1 MKTKIIGLTGGIGS
15 GKTTVARKL
24 VELGI
29 PVYFADLEAKKLMNQ
44 PFLAEQIQSKFGSE
58 VYDEGVLQNQ
68 ILAAKVFSDPNN
80 IAQLNAIVHPAVA
93 QDFQAWLVRHQ
104 EYKLVV
110 KEVAILFET
119 GGDKKC
125 DYVLLVTAPL
135 ETRIQR
141 VMQRD
146 GLTRKQVLDRINH
159 QWSDEIKRKL
169 SDFVIEN
176 DSKAHLDENIKKT
189 IDFLNNI

>member
-44 PFLAEQIQSKFGSE
+44 PFLAEQIQSKFGPE

-93 QDFQAWLVRHQ
+93 QDFQAWLIRHQ

-119 GGDKKC
+119 GGEKNC
-125 DYVLLVTAPL
+125 DYVVLVTAPL

-146 GLTRKQVLDRINH
+146 GVTRKQVLDRINL
-159 QWSDEIKRKL
+159 QWNDEIKRKL

-176 DSKAHLDENIKKT
+176 DSKEHLDNNLKKT

>member
-44 PFLAEQIQSKFGSE
+44 PFLAEQIQSKFGPE

-93 QDFQAWLVRHQ
+93 QDFQAWLIRHQ
-104 EYKLVV
+104 KYKLVV

-119 GGDKKC
+119 GGEKNC
-125 DYVLLVTAPL
+125 DYVVLVTAPL

-146 GLTRKQVLDRINH
+146 GVTRKQVLDRINL
-159 QWSDEIKRKL
+159 QWNDEIKRKL

-176 DSKAHLDENIKKT
+176 DSKEHLDDNLKKT

>member
-146 GLTRKQVLDRINH
+146 GLTRKQVLDRINN

-176 DSKAHLDENIKKT
+176 DSKEHLDENIKKT

>member
-93 QDFQAWLVRHQ
+93 HDFQAWLVRHK

-146 GLTRKQVLDRINH
+146 GLTREQVLDRINH

-176 DSKAHLDENIKKT
+176 DSKEHLDENIKKT

>member
-146 GLTRKQVLDRINH
+146 GLTREQVLDRINH

-176 DSKAHLDENIKKT
+176 DSKEHLDENIKKT

>member
-1 MKTKIIGLTGGIGS
+1 
-15 GKTTVARKL
+15 
-24 VELGI
+24 
-29 PVYFADLEAKKLMNQ
+29 MNQ
-44 PFLAEQIQSKFGSE
+44 PFLAEQIQSKFGPE

-93 QDFQAWLVRHQ
+93 QDFQAWLIRHQ

-119 GGDKKC
+119 GGEKNC
-125 DYVLLVTAPL
+125 DYVVLVTAPL

-146 GLTRKQVLDRINH
+146 GVTRKQVLDRINL
-159 QWSDEIKRKL
+159 QWNDEIKRKL

-176 DSKAHLDENIKKT
+176 DSKEHLDNNLKKT

>member
-44 PFLAEQIQSKFGSE
+44 PFLAEQIQSKFGPE
-58 VYDEGVLQNQ
+58 VYDQGVLQNQ

-93 QDFQAWLVRHQ
+93 QDFQAWLIRHQ

-119 GGDKKC
+119 GGEKNC
-125 DYVLLVTAPL
+125 DYVVLVTAPL

-146 GLTRKQVLDRINH
+146 GVTRKQVLDRINL
-159 QWSDEIKRKL
+159 QWNDEIKRKL

-176 DSKAHLDENIKKT
+176 DSKEHLNNNLKKT

>member
-24 VELGI
+24 MESGI

-44 PFLAEQIQSKFGSE
+44 PLLAEQIQSKFGTE
-58 VYDEGVLQNQ
+58 VYEKGVLQNQ

-93 QDFQAWLVRHQ
+93 QDFQAWLLCYQ

-119 GGDKKC
+119 GGDKNC

-141 VMQRD
+141 VMLRD
-146 GLTRKQVLDRINH
+146 GVTRKQVLNRINL
-159 QWSDEIKRKL
+159 QWNDEIKSKL

-176 DSKAHLDENIKKT
+176 DSKEHLDKNIKKT

>member
-44 PFLAEQIQSKFGSE
+44 PFLAEQIQSKFGPE

-93 QDFQAWLVRHQ
+93 KDFQAWLIRHQ

-119 GGDKKC
+119 GGEKNC
-125 DYVLLVTAPL
+125 DYVVLVTAPL

-146 GLTRKQVLDRINH
+146 GVTRKQVLDRINL
-159 QWSDEIKRKL
+159 QWNDEIKRKL

-176 DSKAHLDENIKKT
+176 DSKEHLDNNLKKT

>member
-15 GKTTVARKL
+15 GKTTIARKL
-24 VELGI
+24 MELGI

-80 IAQLNAIVHPAVA
+80 IAKLNAIVHPAVA

-176 DSKAHLDENIKKT
+176 DSKEHLDENIKKT

>member
-80 IAQLNAIVHPAVA
+80 IAKLNAIVHPAVA

-176 DSKAHLDENIKKT
+176 DSKEHLDENIKKT